1 MASDPYKTLGVN
13 RGASQDEIRKAYRE
27 LAKKYHPDNFTD
39 VHAKE
44 LAEEKMAEI
53 NLAYDAISNG
63 NSQQGSSSS
72 SSSYQGW
79 SGNSQGQN
87 PFEQW
92 FQQNQ
97 NGSQGR
103 YQNQGNPYKQSPYY
117 RNRGCFSGSCCNDLS
132 CLCCAD
138 QCCECMGGDLI
149 PCC

>member
-1 MASDPYKTLGVN
+1 MASDPYRTLGVN
-13 RGASQDEIRKAYRE
+13 RGASQNDIRKAYRD

-39 VHAKE
+39 ENAKT

-53 NLAYDAISNG
+53 NRAYDEISNG
-63 NSQQGSSSS
+63 NTQQASDSS
-72 SSSYQGW
+72 SSSYPG
-79 SGNSQGQN
+79 GGSQGQN

-92 FQQNQ
+92 SRQSQ
-97 NGSQGR
+97 NGGQGR
-103 YQNQGNPYKQSPYY
+103 YQNQRNPYSQGPYY
-117 RNRGCFSGSCCNDLS
+117 QNQGCCGGDCCTDLS